1 MSNDSI
7 NIRLS
12 KIEES
17 LVNSINRNTNFLG
30 KVVQSNTSID
40 DSLKN
45 VSGRELNFDGYA
57 QVLLTSAGGTA
68 VKADTD
74 CVVQEDPEHRMGWNL
89 INQVGGTKFNLH
101 YFNGN
106 QEIITLNQIQSVYF
120 KGFINVN
127 SETSSMPF
135 IHIYTKPT
143 GSGDA
148 GPFYHSK
155 IDYEYNLDNSI
166 GIGEECIF
174 YGEGEPKTKFTNRN
188 IQFNN
193 KTVTG
198 DGNPTEEILYIVV
211 SSNSGATA
219 GAVNVTLNTLGF
231 DASAGNI
238 GNFDIYRNLV
248 LISESSL
255 TGGATEAKQDDMI
268 TELNSIDTNTGIV
281 SGAVVAGEMRVNI
294 STDDVGLATESTLSS
309 VDGKISRGNDF
320 TLSEAQQVLVYGEV
334 TSGPGTG
341 ELHPIHITNSGD
353 VEVEIADM
361 VKGQNTMNQSFPV
374 VIASDQSAINSKLIA
389 NYNSSDIEVKAD
401 MSGRLCVQVDAMRAS
416 SSETFTVADGTT
428 GYSSSIS
435 MGTHKY
441 IAFYGDTDNTT
452 NTNIF
457 IEYSQDNVNFYRGA
471 GDNAKIIIVSASGNF
486 YDEEHVTP
494 PFVRLAR
501 PNTSGG
507 LETIELKYTRL

>member
-12 KIEES
+12 NVEQS

-45 VSGRELNFDGYA
+45 VSGRELNFNGYA
-57 QVLLTSAGGTA
+57 QVLLTSAGGTS

-89 INQVGGTKFNLH
+89 TNSVGGTKFNLY
-101 YFNGN
+101 YFNGT
-106 QEIITLNQIQSVYF
+106 QETIGLGQIQSVYF
-120 KGFINVN
+120 KGFINANV
-127 SETSSMPF
+127 EPASMPF

-148 GPFYHSK
+148 GPWYHSK
-155 IDYEYNLDNSI
+155 IDYLYDSDNTI
-166 GIGEECIF
+166 GIGEECVF
-174 YGEGEPKTKFTNRN
+174 YGEGEPKTKFTNRQ
-188 IQFNN
+188 IALNN
-193 KTVTG
+193 KVVTG
-198 DGNPTEEILYIVV
+198 DGRPEEEILYVVV
-211 SSNSGATA
+211 SSDSGALQDS
-219 GAVNVTLNTLGF
+219 VNVTLNTLGF

-238 GNFDIYRNLV
+238 GDFDIYRNLV
-248 LISESSL
+248 LVSESNL
-255 TGGATEAKQDDMI
+255 AGRATEAKQDDMI
-268 TELNSIDTNTGIV
+268 TDLNSIDT
-281 SGAVVAGEMRVNI
+281 E
-294 STDDVGLATESTLSS
+294 LSTLNS
-309 VDGKISRGNDF
+309 KITKGNDL

-341 ELHPIHITNSGD
+341 ELHPIHITNAGD

-374 VIASDQSAINSKLIA
+374 VIASDQSNLNTKLIA
-389 NYNSSDIEVKAD
+389 EDFSAVERPVKTD
-401 MSGRLCVQVDAMRAS
+401 NTGRLVVQVDGIRNNG
-416 SSETFTVADGTT
+416 SESIGIADATT
-428 GYSSSIS
+428 GYSSEIQ
-435 MGTHKY
+435 MGTFKH

-457 IEYSQDNVNFYRGA
+457 IEYSQDGVNWYRGA

-494 PFVRLAR
+494 PRVRLAR
-501 PNTSGG
+501 PNTSGSA
-507 LETIELKYTRL
+507 ETLQLYYTLL

>member
-30 KVVQSNTSID
+30 KVVRSNNAID

-74 CVVQEDPEHRMGWNL
+74 LIVQEDPEHRMGWNL
-89 INQVGGTKFNLH
+89 TNSVAGTKFNLY
-101 YFNGN
+101 YFNGT

-120 KGFINVN
+120 KGFVNVN
-127 SETSSMPF
+127 SEASSIPF

-148 GPFYHSK
+148 GPWYHSK
-155 IDYEYNLDNSI
+155 IDYLYNSDSII
-166 GIGEECIF
+166 GIGEECLF
-174 YGEGEPKTKFTNRN
+174 YGEGEPKTKFTNRH
-188 IQFNN
+188 ISLNN
-193 KTVTG
+193 KVVTG
-198 DGNPTEEILYIVV
+198 DGEPSEEILYIAV
-211 SSNSGATA
+211 SSDSGATQD
-219 GAVNVTLNTLGF
+219 AVNVTLNTLGF
-231 DASAGNI
+231 DAIAGNV
-238 GNFDIYRNLV
+238 GNFDVYRNLV
-248 LISESSL
+248 LVSESSL
-255 TGGATEAKQDDMI
+255 TGGATEAKQDDII
-268 TELNSIDTNTGIV
+268 TDLNSIDT
-281 SGAVVAGEMRVNI
+281 EL
-294 STDDVGLATESTLSS
+294 STINS
-309 VDGKISRGNDF
+309 KITKGNDF
-320 TLSEAQQVLVYGEV
+320 TLTEAQQVLVYGEV

-374 VIASDQSAINSKLIA
+374 VIASDQSTINSKLIA

-428 GYSSSIS
+428 GYSNSIS

-494 PFVRLAR
+494 PFIRLAR
-501 PNTSGG
+501 PNSSGS
-507 LETIELKYTRL
+507 LETIDLKYTRL